1 MLSIETGPDA
11 WYALYTKHQHEK
23 KAGSFLEK
31 RGFEVLLPT
40 YQSANRW
47 KDRTKIV
54 SVPIFP
60 CYLFVKTGLERKLD
74 LLRAPGVFWM
84 VGNSRGASVVPAQE
98 IEALQKIMRSKV
110 RAEPHPYLKS
120 GDRVRV
126 RSGPLSG
133 LEGILV
139 RVKNI
144 YRVVLSVELL
154 QKAVAAEVDLSVVE
168 RINLSREIV
177 QTQDDSK
184 RRA

>member
-1 MLSIETGPDA
+1 MLSSQVEVDA

-23 KAGSFLEK
+23 KAGAYLEK

-40 YQSANRW
+40 HRSANRW
-47 KDRTKIV
+47 KDRTKII

-60 CYLFVKTGLERKLD
+60 CYLFVRAALERKPD
-74 LLRAPGVFWM
+74 LLRAPGVFSM
-84 VGNSRGASVVPAQE
+84 VGNSRGASAVSALE
-98 IEALQKIMRSKV
+98 IDALRKITRSDA
-110 RAEPHPYLKS
+110 RIEPHPYLKN

-139 RVKNI
+139 RIKNT

-154 QKAVAAEVDLSVVE
+154 QKAVAVEVDLSIVE
-168 RINLSREIV
+168 RLKAPQEIGRTRTESRE
-177 QTQDDSK
+177 
-184 RRA
+184 RA

>member
-1 MLSIETGPDA
+1 MLSTEAEPDA

-23 KAGSFLEK
+23 KAGSYLET

-40 YQSANRW
+40 RRSANRW
-47 KDRTKIV
+47 KDRTKII

-60 CYLFVKTGLERKLD
+60 CYVFVKSALERKLD

-84 VGNSRGASVVPAQE
+84 VGNSRGASAVPELE
-98 IEALQKIMRSKV
+98 IEALRKIMRSNA
-110 RAEPHPYLKS
+110 RIEPHPYLKN

-139 RVKNI
+139 RIKNT

-154 QKAVAAEVDLSVVE
+154 QKAVAVEVDLSIVE
-168 RINLSREIV
+168 RLKALQESGPTRIESSE
-177 QTQDDSK
+177 
-184 RRA
+184 RA